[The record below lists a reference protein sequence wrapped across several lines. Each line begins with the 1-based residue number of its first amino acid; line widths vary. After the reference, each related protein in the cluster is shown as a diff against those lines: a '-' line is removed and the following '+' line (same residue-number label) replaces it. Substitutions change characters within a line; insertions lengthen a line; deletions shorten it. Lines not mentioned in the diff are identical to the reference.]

1 MAGDVSG
8 YPSYL
13 DDQGADDDFLSGEG
27 PIDSGA
33 RIRCPYCGVVNEI
46 ALDFGAGH
54 SQDYV
59 EDCEVCRRPWQ
70 VRVIHDPYGRI
81 IVEVSAADEP

>member
-1 MAGDVSG
+1 MAGF
-8 YPSYL
+8 PSYL

-27 PIDSGA
+27 PIESGA

-46 ALDFGAGH
+46 SLDLGSGR

-59 EDCEVCRRPWQ
+59 EDCEVCCRPWLIRLIYDHWG
-70 VRVIHDPYGRI
+70 RV
-81 IVEVSAADEP
+81 IVEVTAADEP

>member
-1 MAGDVSG
+1 MRH
-8 YPSYL
+8 
-13 DDQGADDDFLSGEG
+13 DQGADDDFLSGEG

-46 ALDFGAGH
+46 ALDLHSGH

-59 EDCEVCRRPWQ
+59 EDCDVCRRPWQ
-70 VRVIHDPYGRI
+70 IRLIYDPYGRI
-81 IVEVSAADEP
+81 IVEVSAADDP